1 MTSVFDETNL
11 SRAIARV
18 GLPAMLGQLT
28 TLIYNMADTFF
39 VSLTQ
44 EPAMI
49 AAVTLCTPV
58 LLIIMSIACVFG
70 MGGSSVIARLLG
82 EGRKEYAGKTV
93 NFCTYAMALSG
104 VFTAVLGLLL
114 LAPLAELAGA
124 DAENLGYT
132 QDYLRYVFLGA
143 PFIMLS
149 NGFVHLFRSAGL
161 IRESTV
167 GLVLGNAINIVLDY
181 VFIIPLGWG
190 AAGAAAAT
198 SLGFVCSSV
207 YYLACMVNQNRRGDP
222 LFSVSPRAFC
232 PDRGMVS
239 SVVSIG
245 IPGAL
250 ITVLM
255 SVANIVLNNYIAIY
269 GSNAVAAYGIAY
281 KIDMVPIMLSVGL
294 SQGVTPLIGYCFGA
308 GQSGRMT
315 ATMRLSTLYGVLLG
329 SVFTLLFL
337 LTGQQL
343 AGIFLH
349 EDILAAQAGNFLRVL
364 CLSAPALGI
373 INMVTSY
380 FQALGKALYS
390 LSITVLRNAVLF
402 IPAVILLNHLWGLAG
417 VIAAQPVVEALLTV
431 VCLVLYGWD
440 CRKNFAGQQKAHF
453 PEHGR
458 KADRLAVDRMG
469 SRECR

>member
-1 MTSVFDETNL
+1 MTMISVFEESSL
-11 SRAIARV
+11 SKAIARV

-39 VSLTQ
+39 VSLTG

-70 MGGSSVIARLLG
+70 MGGSSMIARLLG
-82 EGRKEYAGKTV
+82 EGQKEYAGKTL
-93 NFCTYAMALSG
+93 NFCTYAMVFAG
-104 VFTAVLGLLL
+104 VFTAVLGLVFLVPV
-114 LAPLAELAGA
+114 AKLAGA
-124 DAENLGYT
+124 DTENIGYT
-132 QDYLRYVFLGA
+132 LDYLHYLFLGT

-149 NGFVHLFRSAGL
+149 NGFVHLFHSAGF

-167 GLVLGNAINIVLDY
+167 GLILGNGVNIVLDY
-181 VFIIPLGWG
+181 VFIILLGWG

-198 SLGFVCSSV
+198 TLGFVCSSI
-207 YYLACMVNQNRRGDP
+207 YYFTCIIGQNQKRNP
-222 LFSVSPRAFC
+222 LFLLSPRALC
-232 PDRGMVS
+232 LERGTVG
-239 SVVSIG
+239 SVVVIG

-308 GQSGRMT
+308 GQRGRMVVI
-315 ATMRLSTLYGVLLG
+315 MRLSMLYGILLG
-329 SVFTLLFL
+329 ALFTVLFL
-337 LTGQQL
+337 LTGQHL

-349 EDILAAQAGNFLRVL
+349 EEILTIQAGDFLKVL

-380 FQALGKALYS
+380 FQALGKAVHS
-390 LSITVLRNAVLF
+390 LTITVLRNAVLF
-402 IPAVILLNHLWGLAG
+402 VPAVILLNFFWGLTG
-417 VIAAQPVVEALLTV
+417 VIAAQPIVEGLLTII
-431 VCLVLYGWD
+431 CLVLYI
-440 CRKNFAGQQKAHF
+440 
-453 PEHGR
+453 
-458 KADRLAVDRMG
+458 
-469 SRECR
+469 RELQENPYVAAKTFHEMEKQI

>member
-1 MTSVFDETNL
+1 MTSVFEESNL
-11 SRAIARV
+11 SKAIARV

-39 VSLTQ
+39 VSLTK

-49 AAVTLCTPV
+49 AAVTLCVPI

-82 EGRKEYAGKTV
+82 EGRQEYAGKTL
-93 NFCTYAMALSG
+93 NFCTYAMVIAG
-104 VFTAVLGLLL
+104 VVTAVLGLLFL
-114 LAPLAELAGA
+114 TPLAEIAGA

-132 QDYLRYVFLGA
+132 QDYLRYIFLGA

-167 GLVLGNAINIVLDY
+167 GLILGNGVNIVLDY

-198 SLGFVCSSV
+198 SLGFACSSV
-207 YYLACMVNQNRRGDP
+207 YYFACMIRRHRRGNC
-222 LFSVSPRAFC
+222 LFPVSPRAFR
-232 PDRGMVS
+232 PSRSMVA
-239 SVVSIG
+239 SVVTIG

-269 GSNAVAAYGIAY
+269 GSDAVAAYGIAY

-294 SQGVTPLIGYCFGA
+294 SQGVTPLIGYCYGA
-308 GQSGRMT
+308 RQHERMT
-315 ATMRLSTLYGVLLG
+315 CAMRLSILYGILLG
-329 SVFTLLFL
+329 GIFTALFL
-337 LTGQQL
+337 LAGRQL
-343 AGIFLH
+343 TAVFLH
-349 EDILAAQAGNFLRVL
+349 EEDLIAQAGYFLKVL
-364 CLSAPALGI
+364 CLSAPTLGV

-380 FQALGKALYS
+380 FQALGKALHS
-390 LSITVLRNAVLF
+390 LAITVMRNAVLF
-402 IPAVILLNHLWGLAG
+402 IPAVILLNHRWGLTG

-431 VCLVLYGWD
+431 ICLVLYGLEL
-440 CRKNFAGQQKAHF
+440 RAAHRGHSKETF
-453 PEHGR
+453 R
-458 KADRLAVDRMG
+458 RAQTQA
-469 SRECR
+469 

>member
-1 MTSVFDETNL
+1 MTSVFEETNL
-11 SRAIARV
+11 SKAIMRV

-49 AAVTLCTPV
+49 AAVTLCTPI

-82 EGRKEYAGKTV
+82 EGRREYAGKAMH
-93 NFCTYAMALSG
+93 FCTYAMLLAG
-104 VFTAVLGLLL
+104 VATAALGLALL
-114 LAPLAELAGA
+114 PQIAGIAGA
-124 DAENLGYT
+124 DAENTAYT
-132 QDYLRYVFLGA
+132 CDYLLYIFLGA

-167 GLVLGNAINIVLDY
+167 GLILGNGVNIVLDY

-198 SLGFVCSSV
+198 SLGFACSSV
-207 YYLACMVNQNRRGDP
+207 YYFACMIGQNRRGNR
-222 LFSVSPRAFC
+222 LFPISPRAFSL
-232 PDRGMVS
+232 DSGIVRG
-239 SVVSIG
+239 VVGIG

-281 KIDMVPIMLSVGL
+281 KIDMVPIMLLVGL
-294 SQGVTPLIGYCFGA
+294 SQGVAPLIGYCCGA
-308 GQSGRMT
+308 AQDRRMA
-315 ATMRLSTLYGVLLG
+315 ATMRLSILYGVLLG
-329 SVFTLLFL
+329 AIFTASFLFA
-337 LTGQQL
+337 GRQL
-343 AGIFLH
+343 ASIFLH
-349 EDILAAQAGNFLRVL
+349 QQELAEQAGDFLKIL
-364 CLSAPALGI
+364 CLSAPTLGV

-380 FQALGKALYS
+380 FQALGKALHS
-390 LSITVLRNAVLF
+390 LTITVLRNAVLF
-402 IPAVILLNHLWGLAG
+402 IPAVILLNHLWGLLG
-417 VIAAQPVVEALLTV
+417 VIAAQPAVEFILTV
-431 VCLVLYGWD
+431 ICLLLYYRASQAGHSPSEKQVCADV
-440 CRKNFAGQQKAHF
+440 R
-453 PEHGR
+453 PES
-458 KADRLAVDRMG
+458 L
-469 SRECR
+469 